1 MTGLDS
7 IPLWLVFLGTMAMV
21 LAAIETGHQ
30 LGTRR
35 RLRSGRERDNATSVI
50 SAGLV
55 GLNSFFL
62 AFTFGM
68 SADRYESRQSLVRD
82 DANAIR
88 MAFLRTDLLQDP
100 GRSRARDLLR
110 AYLDERVQ
118 AVARGDI
125 DAGHVADE
133 RKRMRAIQ
141 QELWSDA
148 IAGKVGD
155 PNTDPAAAY
164 LDSLGNVFAVD
175 ARRWA
180 VGYQSRLPGGVWGLL
195 AALNVLG
202 MLSIGFLVGN
212 SGSSRSFLT
221 PALAVAFATII
232 TLIAALDRPD
242 GHVHISQQPLL
253 DLQVRMAEQG
263 G

>member
-7 IPLWLVFLGTMAMV
+7 IPLWLIFIGAMAMV
-21 LAAIETGHQ
+21 LTAIETGHQ
-30 LGTRR
+30 LGIRR
-35 RLRSGRERDNATSVI
+35 RLHSGRERDNATSVI

-55 GLNSFFL
+55 SLNSFFL

-68 SADRYESRQSLVRD
+68 SADRYENRQSLVRD

-88 MAFLRTDLLQDP
+88 MALLRTDLLPDP
-100 GRSRARDLLR
+100 GRSRAKGLLLE
-110 AYLDERVQ
+110 YLDERVQ

-125 DAGHVADE
+125 DAAQAADE
-133 RKRMRAIQ
+133 RKRILAIQ
-141 QELWSDA
+141 QALWSDA
-148 IAGKVGD
+148 IAGQAGD
-155 PNTDPAAAY
+155 PNTGPAAAY
-164 LDSLGNVFAVD
+164 LDSLGDMFAVD
-175 ARRWA
+175 TRRWA
-180 VGYQSRLPGGVWGLL
+180 VGYQARLPAGVWSLL

-221 PALAVAFATII
+221 PALAIAFATVI

-253 DLQVRMAEQG
+253 DLQTHMAQPG